1 VWDCILVSV
10 YVDIMIL
17 RLRRGTMNKLA
28 AAIKVLLKHADLD
41 MTVDMKGVHARDH
54 LIYFLTRCLRPK

>member
-1 VWDCILVSV
+1 
-10 YVDIMIL
+10 
-17 RLRRGTMNKLA
+17 MNKLA